1 MFINDK
7 LASETPEGSAISRGV
22 ESALFI
28 LTTCQPFETKRKY
41 IWSPA
46 VLTYGALQM
55 SRKHELHLNLPQSFS
70 LMMAGLFEF

>member
-7 LASETPEGSAISRGV
+7 LASETPEGSVISGGV

-28 LTTCQPFETKRKY
+28 LTTCQPFETKINY
-41 IWSPA
+41 SWSPA

-55 SRKHELHLNLPQSFS
+55 SLKHELHPNSPHS
-70 LMMAGLFEF
+70 LFFNGGRSV

>member
-46 VLTYGALQM
+46 VLTYGILHM
-55 SRKHELHLNLPQSFS
+55 FRKHELHTNLPQSFS